1 MEYSSIKLTKI
12 YDMQEE
18 LEFKKAYL
26 KIVEFLNTWIHG
38 SYMKG
43 VFDFVRDN
51 QLSKK
56 NNRSVGKFILKAIDN
71 YPIKEH
77 HLTREEKLDFQE
89 WVQINGLMEIIK
101 EEILNH
107 AQELL
112 KLKKLEYDLKKLPL
126 NSNRG
131 SLYYSKEDLQNAKK
145 LLNEF
150 ADKMNFKE
158 MEKEAEEAEF
168 KADFLQVFAFKTLM
182 ETAKRQEWAM

>member
-26 KIVEFLNTWIHG
+26 EIVEFLNTWIHG
-38 SYMKG
+38 SYMRG

-112 KLKKLEYDLKKLPL
+112 KLKKLEYD
-126 NSNRG
+126 
-131 SLYYSKEDLQNAKK
+131 
-145 LLNEF
+145 
-150 ADKMNFKE
+150 
-158 MEKEAEEAEF
+158 
-168 KADFLQVFAFKTLM
+168 
-182 ETAKRQEWAM
+182 